1 MVEGKKLD
9 KWRKYE
15 LNAECKTVELFHD
28 DFIDDLEADTM
39 SPAWRYLL
47 LQMGIDIADF
57 DAIESLEIKI
67 DTVKINTNDS

>member
-1 MVEGKKLD
+1 MVEDKKLD

-15 LNAECKTVELFHD
+15 LNAECNTVELFHD
-28 DFIDDLEADTM
+28 DFIQDLEADTM

-47 LQMGIDIADF
+47 LQMGI
-57 DAIESLEIKI
+57 ESDYFGEIHSIEIKI